1 MRLGATETAHY
12 WWIWEVL
19 GAGWLPTPGVSH
31 DARDHRASG
40 GRDWAAT
47 QPRRGAPVGG
57 MTAIQRPPLH
67 DFLISLFFVD
77 FLGRFLVVL
86 FHAW

>member
-1 MRLGATETAHY
+1 MLLRPHIIGGYGRCWELGGSRA
-12 WWIWEVL
+12 
-19 GAGWLPTPGVSH
+19 TPGVSH

-47 QPRRGAPVGG
+47 QPRRGAPAGG
-57 MTAIQRPPLH
+57 MTAIQHPPLY

-77 FLGRFLVVL
+77 FLGKFLVVL